1 MLKIKKYP
9 KRSPYYIIR
18 GTVCGVRVF
27 ETTETADRLDA
38 ERYRIKREKE
48 IYASAGLGEERPVT
62 VAEAMTA
69 YLDAGGEARF
79 ILPLLEHFKDKPLR
93 EVGQAEIDRAGQ
105 ALHPGCKPATLMRQV
120 YGPMKAVMKHAL
132 EAEMPGAIYRKV
144 KNPKVEIVPPQWAA
158 EADLDLLLA
167 ASAPNL
173 RAWILVSTYTGLRAS
188 EMLRQVPADY
198 AMRPGWVNIG
208 RTKNGTPAF
217 VPLPPVAIEAVKAI
231 MPARKDAPV
240 FGYETVQGVNSALR
254 RAAKRAGVPYLSTH
268 EIGRHT
274 FAARLLA
281 AGHDIK
287 MVKEAGRWKKLQVV
301 DERYGHM
308 EIRQVHEAMLKV
320 AKG

>member
-9 KRSPYYIIR
+9 KRSPHYVLR

-27 ETTETADRLDA
+27 ETTETANREDA
-38 ERYRIKREKE
+38 DRYRLKRERE
-48 IYASAGLGEERPVT
+48 IYASAGLGKERPVT
-62 VAEAMTA
+62 VAEAMAA
-69 YLDAGGEARF
+69 YVDAGGEVRF
-79 ILPLLEHFKDKPLR
+79 LVPLLDHFKDKPLC
-93 EVGQAEIDRAGQ
+93 EVGQAEIDQAAQ

-132 EAEMPGAIYRKV
+132 ETEMSGAVYRKV
-144 KNPKVEIVPPQWAA
+144 KNPKVDIVAPQWSNDS
-158 EADLDLLLA
+158 DLDALLA
-167 ASAPNL
+167 ASGANL

-188 EMLRQVPADY
+188 EMLRQIPPDY
-198 AMRPGWVNIG
+198 GMRPGWVNIG

-217 VPLPPVAIEAVKAI
+217 VPLPPPAIAAVTAI
-231 MPARKDAPV
+231 MPAKKDAPV

-254 RAAKRAGVPYLSTH
+254 RAAKRAGVAYLSTH
-268 EIGRHT
+268 KIGRHT

-301 DERYGHM
+301 DERYGHL
-308 EIRQVHEAMLKV
+308 EIRTVHEAMLKV

>member
-18 GTVCGVRVF
+18 GTVAGIRVF
-27 ETTETADRLDA
+27 ETTETTDRLDA
-38 ERYRIKREKE
+38 ERYRLKREKE
-48 IYASAGLGEERPVT
+48 IFASAGLGEERAVT

-69 YLDAGGEARF
+69 YIDAGGESRF
-79 ILPLLEHFKDKPLR
+79 IVPLLDHFKDKPLR
-93 EVGQAEIDRAGQ
+93 EIGQAELDAAAQ
-105 ALHPGCKPATLMRQV
+105 ALHPGCKNATLMRQV

-132 EAEMPGAIYRKV
+132 DTEMAGAVYRKI
-144 KNPKVEIVPPQWAA
+144 KNPKVDLVAPQWATDA
-158 EADLDLLLA
+158 GLDALLA

-188 EMLRQVPADY
+188 EMLRQTPPDY
-198 AMRPGWVNIG
+198 GMRPGWVNIAQ
-208 RTKNGTPAF
+208 TKNGTPAF
-217 VPLPPVAIEAVKAI
+217 VPLPPAAVAAVKAI

-240 FGYETVQGVNSALR
+240 FGYGTVQGVNSALR
-254 RAAKRAGVPYLSTH
+254 RAAKRAGTPYLSTH

-274 FAARLLA
+274 FAARLLD

-301 DERYGHM
+301 DERYGHL
-308 EIRQVHEAMLKV
+308 EIRTVHEAMLKV

>member
-9 KRSPYYIIR
+9 KRSPHFILR

-27 ETTETADRLDA
+27 ETTETANRVDA

-48 IYASAGLGEERPVT
+48 IYDSVGLGEERAVT

-69 YLDAGGEARF
+69 YIDAGGEERF
-79 ILPLLEHFKDKPLR
+79 LVPLLDHFKDKPLS
-93 EVGQAEIDRAGQ
+93 EIGQAEIDQAGQ

-132 EAEMPGAIYRKV
+132 ETEMPGAVYRKV
-144 KNPKVEIVPPQWAA
+144 KNPKVDIVAPRWSNDSDMTA
-158 EADLDLLLA
+158 LLA

-198 AMRPGWVNIG
+198 GMRSGWVNIG

-217 VPLPPVAIEAVKAI
+217 VPLPPTAVEAVDAV
-231 MPARKDAPV
+231 MPRRKDAPV

-254 RAAKRAGVPYLSTH
+254 RAAKRAEVPYLSTH
-268 EIGRHT
+268 KIGRHT

-301 DERYGHM
+301 DERYGHL
-308 EIRQVHEAMLKV
+308 EIRTVHEAMLKV
-320 AKG
+320 AK